1 MMWRKSRMNKINF
14 GEFDSLDKVGG
25 GVLGVFAIGGA
36 IAEMIFSGVEPATIA
51 GCIKDVAGTLI
62 VVMVLIAALK
72 RILPKHGFEE
82 VFEMEM
88 KNVEERYEPA
98 IRKGKDVQTEKT
110 VRKYIY
116 NIAEDL
122 NCVTTGNPKN
132 YNTEFFSIDESA
144 CRITFKV
151 RKRVFKGNSTD
162 AATDEL
168 KNILTN
174 VSERVSGRFGNTIIS
189 SCEKKDNEI
198 SFVYVKQIT
207 PEETAKKLAAVIDYV
222 LLLYISENKK

>member
-1 MMWRKSRMNKINF
+1 MMNKNNF
-14 GEFDSLDKVGG
+14 GEFDMLEKVGG
-25 GVLGVFAIGGA
+25 GVLGVIAIGSA

-51 GCIKDVAGTLI
+51 GCIKDAAGTLI
-62 VVMVLIAALK
+62 VVMDLIVALK

-98 IRKGKDVQTEKT
+98 IKKGKDVQTEKT

-122 NCVTTGNPKN
+122 NCITTGNPQN
-132 YNTEFFSIDESA
+132 YNTEFFSIDENA

-151 RKRVFKGNSTD
+151 RKRVFKGNSID
-162 AATDEL
+162 MATDEI
-168 KNILTN
+168 KNIVMN
-174 VSERVSGRFGNTIIS
+174 VSERVSRKFGNTIIS
-189 SCEKKDNEI
+189 NSEKKDNEI
-198 SFVYVKQIT
+198 SFVYVKQVT
-207 PEETAKKLAAVIDYV
+207 PEETAKKLAMIVDYV
-222 LLLYISENKK
+222 MLLFIAENKK